1 MNKDRY
7 PAIQRYLHNLS
18 SDLGE
23 YIENITSALS
33 LFIDVGK
40 FFQSVS
46 VQNLGQPYSNVS
58 GIPAIKFSQRHGAH
72 SLLNLSTI
80 ATFFAFRCSGHFMS
94 FYVPLLNGL
103 I

>member
-40 FFQSVS
+40 FF
-46 VQNLGQPYSNVS
+46 
-58 GIPAIKFSQRHGAH
+58 
-72 SLLNLSTI
+72 
-80 ATFFAFRCSGHFMS
+80 
-94 FYVPLLNGL
+94 
-103 I
+103 